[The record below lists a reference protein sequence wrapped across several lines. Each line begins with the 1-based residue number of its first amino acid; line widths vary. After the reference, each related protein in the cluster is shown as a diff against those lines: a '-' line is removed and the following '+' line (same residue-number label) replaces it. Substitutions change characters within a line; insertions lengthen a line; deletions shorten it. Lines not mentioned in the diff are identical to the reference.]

1 MTKKKNRYLDSVMNP
16 HSDIHEKFLN
26 QTPPPPKMKA
36 LTKKELR
43 EQQWYDKMKKHIG
56 EAKDSYKN
64 WNPFEIDGNEK
75 CTEDPY
81 KTILVANLAY
91 ATDEDRLRE
100 VFEIYGHIKSVI
112 LDFVGG
118 SLKI

>member
-26 QTPPPPKMKA
+26 QTLPPPKMKA

-81 KTILVANLAY
+81 KTIIVANLAY

-112 LDFVGG
+112 LDFVG
-118 SLKI
+118 